1 MTKPLSQWLELGWE
15 SVYFRMVLH
24 RVPPNVRIL
33 KLEGENYRTIGIAV
47 TSLKT
52 LAPATKKF
60 IEYLKVWL
68 SE

>member
-1 MTKPLSQWLELGWE
+1 MELGWE
-15 SVYFRMVLH
+15 SSILPEMVLH
-24 RVPPNVRIL
+24 EIHRNVRIL